1 MSRIPRPA
9 GSATRHPLLDRILAS
24 DGSLPF
30 ALLRRHGGT
39 DVEVLVGDVVD
50 AGLLHDIPLD
60 GAPVLAVV
68 PYRQARERGFTVH
81 DDGAPLRC
89 LVVRESERV
98 PLPDAVAAL
107 PPEPVAAEPLGFDI
121 PDDEYAETVRRVID
135 EEIGQG
141 AGANFVVMRRFEAH
155 TDAAPVPALASWFR
169 ALLTHE
175 IGSYWTFAVHAPA
188 PGVSSPGPAA
198 ETLSLAGATPERHLT
213 VHDGVARMN
222 PISGTYRHPVT
233 GPTRDGVLGFLRDTK
248 ENEELFMVVDEEM
261 KMMSA
266 LCPDGGRIVGPY
278 LKQMARLSHTEYLL
292 EGRTTLDPRE
302 ALRLTMF
309 APTVTGSPMENACTV
324 ITRHETRPR
333 GYYSGFLALFEP
345 DGAEHDPATPGGA
358 GRDLPAPAGQGA
370 GHDTAPH
377 PPAEHPTAGPGS
389 YSLDAP
395 ILIRTAYLHDGGR
408 VSVPAGATLVR
419 HSVPENEVAE
429 TRAKAAGVLA
439 SLGLVPRGAGPDAV
453 VDLNAQPGVAE
464 ALIAR
469 NRQLAEFWVRP
480 QEAAH
485 AELTDE
491 SAEPSDSHE
500 AAPATGP
507 AADARAAGPAGAVRA
522 TEPPADP
529 AAPSA
534 PLLDHLGTSPLT
546 GRNVLVVDHEDQF
559 TTMLAHQFRHLGMT
573 ARVVRWDAV
582 GDVLGD
588 DLLVLG
594 PGPGDPRD
602 HENPRIATIA
612 RRIQERVTTG
622 RPLLAV
628 CLSHQVLAGL
638 AGFPIRAL
646 PSPHQGV
653 RLDAD
658 VFGTTAAVGY
668 YNTFGAR
675 LTTIDAA
682 DADNPVARLA
692 LEPSADANGV
702 LTALRGPGV
711 ASVQGHLESVLS
723 ADGLTILES
732 LTRHVLATPADPS
745 LVR

>member
-1 MSRIPRPA
+1 MSRPA
-9 GSATRHPLLDRILAS
+9 RDATSDAAQHPLLDRVLTS

-39 DVEVLVGDVVD
+39 EVEVLTGDVVD
-50 AGLLHDIPLD
+50 VDLLRDIPLD

-68 PYRQARERGFTVH
+68 PFRQARERGFTVH

-89 LVVRESERV
+89 LVVRESEQV
-98 PLPDAVAAL
+98 PLSDAVAAL
-107 PPEPVAAEPLGFDI
+107 PPEPVAAEPLGFDV
-121 PDDEYAETVRRVID
+121 PDDEYAGIVRRVID
-135 EEIGQG
+135 DEIGQG
-141 AGANFVVMRRFEAH
+141 AGANFVVMRRFEAS
-155 TDAAPVPALASWFR
+155 TSAAPVSTLTSWFR

-175 IGSYWTFAVHAPA
+175 VGSYWTFAVHAPA
-188 PGVSSPGPAA
+188 DGA
-198 ETLSLAGATPERHLT
+198 ESLSLAGATPERHLT
-213 VHDGVARMN
+213 LDDGVARMN
-222 PISGTYRHPVT
+222 PISGTYRHPAS
-233 GPTRDGVLGFLRDTK
+233 GPTRDGVLEFLRDTK

-292 EGRTTLDPRE
+292 EGRTTVDPRE

-324 ITRHETRPR
+324 IARHETRPR

-345 DGAEHDPATPGGA
+345 DGAGE
-358 GRDLPAPAGQGA
+358 PAGSVPFGPA
-370 GHDTAPH
+370 G
-377 PPAEHPTAGPGS
+377 

-395 ILIRTAYLHDGGR
+395 ILIRTAYLHEGGL

-419 HSVPENEVAE
+419 HSVPEHEVAE

-439 SLGLVPRGAGPDAV
+439 SLGLVPRGAGPDTV
-453 VDLNAQPGVAE
+453 VDLNAQDGVAE
-464 ALIAR
+464 ALTAR

-480 QEAAH
+480 QDAAH
-485 AELTDE
+485 AATTT
-491 SAEPSDSHE
+491 APPE
-500 AAPATGP
+500 AAPFEP
-507 AADARAAGPAGAVRA
+507 AKA
-522 TEPPADP
+522 
-529 AAPSA
+529 
-534 PLLDHLGTSPLT
+534 SPLT
-546 GRNVLVVDHEDQF
+546 GRSVLVVDHEDQF
-559 TTMLAHQFRHLGMT
+559 TTMLAHQLGHLGMT

-582 GDVLGD
+582 DDVLAD
-588 DLLVLG
+588 DLVVLG

-602 HENPRIATIA
+602 LEDPRIASIA
-612 RRIQERVTTG
+612 RRIHERVTAG

-638 AGFPIRAL
+638 AGFPLRAL
-646 PSPHQGV
+646 PAPRQGV

-668 YNTFGAR
+668 YNTFGAH
-675 LTTIDAA
+675 LTTVDAA
-682 DADNPVARLA
+682 AADNPVARLA
-692 LEPSADANGV
+692 LEPSVDAEGV
-702 LTALRGPGV
+702 LTALRGRGV

-723 ADGLTILES
+723 ADGLTVLETV
-732 LTRHVLATPADPS
+732 TRHVLGVPRRTTRVAG
-745 LVR
+745 

>member
-1 MSRIPRPA
+1 MSAVPS
-9 GSATRHPLLDRILAS
+9 SAFASTPTSHPLLDRVLAS

-30 ALLRRHGGT
+30 ALLRREGDT
-39 DVEVLVGDVVD
+39 EVEVLVGDVVD
-50 AGLLHDIPLD
+50 ADLLRDIPLD

-68 PYRQARERGFTVH
+68 PFRQARERGFTVH
-81 DDGAPLRC
+81 DDGVPLRC
-89 LVVRESERV
+89 IVVRESERV
-98 PLPDAVAAL
+98 PLSDAVAAL

-121 PDDEYAETVRRVID
+121 PDDEYAGTVRRVID
-135 EEIGQG
+135 DEIGQG
-141 AGANFVVMRRFEAH
+141 AGANFVVMRRFEAR
-155 TDAAPVPALASWFR
+155 TEAAPVPTLTSWFR

-188 PGVSSPGPAA
+188 PSASAGPAG
-198 ETLSLAGATPERHLT
+198 EPLSLAGATPERHLT

-222 PISGTYRHPVT
+222 PISGTYRHPAS
-233 GPTRDGVLGFLRDTK
+233 GPTRDGVLDFLSDIK

-324 ITRHETRPR
+324 IARHETRPR

-345 DGAEHDPATPGGA
+345 DGA
-358 GRDLPAPAGQGA
+358 
-370 GHDTAPH
+370 
-377 PPAEHPTAGPGS
+377 S

-419 HSVPENEVAE
+419 HSVPEHEVAE

-464 ALIAR
+464 ALAAR
-469 NRQLAEFWVRP
+469 NGQLAEFWVRP
-480 QEAAH
+480 QEA
-485 AELTDE
+485 
-491 SAEPSDSHE
+491 E
-500 AAPATGP
+500 A
-507 AADARAAGPAGAVRA
+507 
-522 TEPPADP
+522 
-529 AAPSA
+529 
-534 PLLDHLGTSPLT
+534 SPLT
-546 GRNVLVVDHEDQF
+546 GRNVLVIDHEDQF
-559 TTMLAHQFRHLGMT
+559 TNMLAHQLRHLGMN

-582 GDVLGD
+582 DDVLAD
-588 DLLVLG
+588 DLVVLG

-602 HENPRIATIA
+602 HEDPRIAAIT
-612 RRIQERVTTG
+612 RRIHERVTAG

-638 AGFPIRAL
+638 AGFPLRAL
-646 PSPHQGV
+646 PTPRQGV

-668 YNTFGAR
+668 YNTFGAQ
-675 LTTIDAA
+675 LTTITAA

-692 LEPSADANGV
+692 LEPSVDTDGV
-702 LTALRGPGV
+702 LTALRGPRV

-723 ADGLTILES
+723 ADGLTVLDA
-732 LTRHVLATPADPS
+732 LARHVLEVGATSSPAH
-745 LVR
+745 

>member
-1 MSRIPRPA
+1 MSHTPRSA
-9 GSATRHPLLDRILAS
+9 ATRHPLLDRVLAS

-30 ALLRRHGGT
+30 ALLRREGGT
-39 DVEVLVGDVVD
+39 EVEVLTGDVVD
-50 AGLLHDIPLD
+50 ADLLHDIPLD

-68 PYRQARERGFTVH
+68 PFRQAVERGFTVH

-89 LVVRESERV
+89 IVVRESERV
-98 PLPDAVAAL
+98 SLSAAVAAL

-121 PDDEYAETVRRVID
+121 PDEEYAGIVRRVIED
-135 EEIGQG
+135 EIGQG
-141 AGANFVVMRRFEAH
+141 AGANFVVMRRFEAR
-155 TDAAPVPALASWFR
+155 TSAATVPTLTSWFR

-175 IGSYWTFAVHAPA
+175 VGSYWTFAVHAPA
-188 PGVSSPGPAA
+188 PATGTDRPAS
-198 ETLSLAGATPERHLT
+198 ETLSMAGATPERHLT

-222 PISGTYRHPVT
+222 PISGTYRHPAS
-233 GPTRDGVLGFLRDTK
+233 GPTRDGVLDFLRDTK

-345 DGAEHDPATPGGA
+345 DDARDPAEPTPSG
-358 GRDLPAPAGQGA
+358 PA
-370 GHDTAPH
+370 D
-377 PPAEHPTAGPGS
+377 

-408 VSVPAGATLVR
+408 VTVPAGATLVR
-419 HSVPENEVAE
+419 HSVPEHEVAE

-464 ALIAR
+464 SLTAR
-469 NRQLAEFWVRP
+469 NSQLAEFWVRP
-480 QEAAH
+480 QDAAH
-485 AELTDE
+485 
-491 SAEPSDSHE
+491 
-500 AAPATGP
+500 
-507 AADARAAGPAGAVRA
+507 AGPAGPS
-522 TEPPADP
+522 TTLLEPAET
-529 AAPSA
+529 SA
-534 PLLDHLGTSPLT
+534 LT
-546 GRNVLVVDHEDQF
+546 GRTVLVVDHEDQF
-559 TTMLAHQFRHLGMT
+559 TTMLAHQLRHLGMN

-582 GDVLGD
+582 DDVLAD
-588 DLLVLG
+588 DLVVLG

-602 HENPRIATIA
+602 QQDPRIAAIT
-612 RRIQERVTTG
+612 RRIHERVTAG

-646 PSPHQGV
+646 PAPRQGV

-675 LTTIDAA
+675 LTTIAA
-682 DADNPVARLA
+682 AAADNPVARLA
-692 LEPSADANGV
+692 LEPSVDTDGV

-723 ADGLTILES
+723 ADGITVLDA
-732 LTRHVLATPADPS
+732 LTRHVLGAPAEPS
-745 LVR
+745 PAR

>member
-1 MSRIPRPA
+1 MSRN
-9 GSATRHPLLDRILAS
+9 SASSASRHPLLDQVLAS

-39 DVEVLVGDVVD
+39 EVEVLVGEVID
-50 AGLLHDIPLD
+50 ADLLRDIPLD

-68 PYRQARERGFTVH
+68 PFRQARERGFTVH

-89 LVVRESERV
+89 LVVRDAELV

-121 PDDEYAETVRRVID
+121 PDDEYAHIVRRVID
-135 EEIGQG
+135 DEIGRG
-141 AGANFVVMRRFEAH
+141 AGANFVMMRSFEAR
-155 TDAAPVPALASWFR
+155 TDAPPVAALASWFR

-175 IGSYWTFAVHAPA
+175 VGSYWTFAVHAPA
-188 PGVSSPGPAA
+188 PADAAPSAAGP
-198 ETLSLAGATPERHLT
+198 LSLAGATPERHLT

-222 PISGTYRHPVT
+222 PISGTYRHPAT
-233 GPTRDGVLGFLRDTK
+233 GPTRDGVLEFLRDTK

-266 LCPDGGRIVGPY
+266 ICPDGGRIVGPY

-292 EGRTTLDPRE
+292 EGRTALDPRE

-324 ITRHETRPR
+324 ISRHETRPR

-345 DGAEHDPATPGGA
+345 GH
-358 GRDLPAPAGQGA
+358 APAA
-370 GHDTAPH
+370 GSA
-377 PPAEHPTAGPGS
+377 A

-395 ILIRTAYLHDGGR
+395 ILIRTAYLHDEGR

-464 ALIAR
+464 ALTAR

-480 QEAAH
+480 QETARAGT
-485 AELTDE
+485 AGD
-491 SAEPSDSHE
+491 PS
-500 AAPATGP
+500 TGP
-507 AADARAAGPAGAVRA
+507 AGSPEGAVTAHPAAGPHPAGA
-522 TEPPADP
+522 
-529 AAPSA
+529 
-534 PLLDHLGTSPLT
+534 SPLS
-546 GRNVLVVDHEDQF
+546 GQDVLVIDHEDQF
-559 TTMLAHQFRHLGMT
+559 TTMLAHQFRHLGMH

-582 GDVLGD
+582 DDVLGD
-588 DLLVLG
+588 DLVVLG

-602 HENPRIATIA
+602 HGDPRIAAIT
-612 RRIQERVTTG
+612 RRIHERVTAG

-628 CLSHQVLAGL
+628 CLSHQVLAEL
-638 AGFPIRAL
+638 AGFPLRRLSA
-646 PSPHQGV
+646 PRQGI

-675 LTTIDAA
+675 LTTIAAA

-692 LEPSADANGV
+692 LEPSVDADGV
-702 LTALRGPGV
+702 LTALRGPAV

-723 ADGLTILES
+723 ADGLTVLDS
-732 LTRHVLATPADPS
+732 LTRHALGVPAEPTLAP
-745 LVR
+745 

>member
-1 MSRIPRPA
+1 MSRTHR
-9 GSATRHPLLDRILAS
+9 SATQHPLLDRVLAS

-39 DVEVLVGDVVD
+39 EVEVLTGDVVD
-50 AGLLHDIPLD
+50 VDLLRDIPLD

-68 PYRQARERGFTVH
+68 PFRQARERGFTVH

-89 LVVRESERV
+89 IVVRESERV
-98 PLPDAVAAL
+98 PLSDVVAAL
-107 PPEPVAAEPLGFDI
+107 PHEPVAAEPLGFDI
-121 PDDEYAETVRRVID
+121 PDDEYAGIVRRVIED
-135 EEIGQG
+135 EIGQG
-141 AGANFVVMRRFEAH
+141 AGANFVVMRRFEAR
-155 TDAAPVPALASWFR
+155 TSAAPVLALASWFR

-175 IGSYWTFAVHAPA
+175 VGSYWTFAVHAP
-188 PGVSSPGPAA
+188 SSAT

-213 VHDGVARMN
+213 LHDGVARMN
-222 PISGTYRHPVT
+222 PISGTYRHPAS
-233 GPTRDGVLGFLRDTK
+233 GPTRDGVLEFLRDTK

-292 EGRTTLDPRE
+292 EGRTAVDPRE

-333 GYYSGFLALFEP
+333 GYYSGILALFEP
-345 DGAEHDPATPGGA
+345 DDVG
-358 GRDLPAPAGQGA
+358 
-370 GHDTAPH
+370 
-377 PPAEHPTAGPGS
+377 

-408 VSVPAGATLVR
+408 VTVPAGATLVR
-419 HSVPENEVAE
+419 HSVPEHEVAE

-464 ALIAR
+464 ALTAR
-469 NRQLAEFWVRP
+469 NSQLAEFWVRP
-480 QEAAH
+480 QDAAK
-485 AELTDE
+485 
-491 SAEPSDSHE
+491 
-500 AAPATGP
+500 
-507 AADARAAGPAGAVRA
+507 
-522 TEPPADP
+522 
-529 AAPSA
+529 
-534 PLLDHLGTSPLT
+534 SPLA

-559 TTMLAHQFRHLGMT
+559 TTMLAHQLRHLGLN

-582 GDVLGD
+582 DDVLAD
-588 DLLVLG
+588 DLVVLG

-602 HENPRIATIA
+602 QEDPRIAA
-612 RRIQERVTTG
+612 VVRRIHERVSAG

-646 PSPHQGV
+646 PAPRQGV

-658 VFGTTAAVGY
+658 VFGATAAIGY
-668 YNTFGAR
+668 YNTFGAQ
-675 LTTIDAA
+675 LTTVSAA
-682 DADNPVARLA
+682 AADNPVARLA
-692 LEPSADANGV
+692 LEPSADADGV

-723 ADGLTILES
+723 ADGLTVLDA
-732 LTRHVLATPADPS
+732 LTRHVMGVPTEQSPA
-745 LVR
+745 R

>member
-1 MSRIPRPA
+1 MSRTPRSA
-9 GSATRHPLLDRILAS
+9 GSADSTPASHALLDRVLAS

-30 ALLRRHGGT
+30 ALLRREGGT
-39 DVEVLVGDVVD
+39 EVEVLVGDVVD
-50 AGLLHDIPLD
+50 ADLLGDIPLD

-68 PYRQARERGFTVH
+68 PFRQARERGFTVH

-89 LVVRESERV
+89 IVVRESERV
-98 PLPDAVAAL
+98 SVPVAVAAL

-121 PDDEYAETVRRVID
+121 PDEEYAGIVRRVID
-135 EEIGQG
+135 DEIGQG

-155 TDAAPVPALASWFR
+155 TDAPPVATLASWFR

-175 IGSYWTFAVHAPA
+175 VGAYWTFAVHAPA
-188 PGVSSPGPAA
+188 PASAPATEA
-198 ETLSLAGATPERHLT
+198 LSLAGATPERHLT
-213 VHDGVARMN
+213 LHDGVARMN
-222 PISGTYRHPVT
+222 PISGTYRHPAT
-233 GPTRDGVLGFLRDTK
+233 GPTRDGVLQFLRDTK

-345 DGAEHDPATPGGA
+345 HPAESDGARGSADPE
-358 GRDLPAPAGQGA
+358 PAAS
-370 GHDTAPH
+370 
-377 PPAEHPTAGPGS
+377 GPGS

-419 HSVPENEVAE
+419 HSVPEHEVAE

-439 SLGLVPRGAGPDAV
+439 SLGLVARGAGPDVA

-464 ALIAR
+464 ALAAR
-469 NRQLAEFWVRP
+469 NGQLAEFWVRP
-480 QEAAH
+480 Q
-485 AELTDE
+485 D
-491 SAEPSDSHE
+491 
-500 AAPATGP
+500 AAPTATTTAP
-507 AADARAAGPAGAVRA
+507 AGP
-522 TEPPADP
+522 
-529 AAPSA
+529 S
-534 PLLDHLGTSPLT
+534 
-546 GRNVLVVDHEDQF
+546 VLIVDHEDQF
-559 TTMLAHQFRHLGMT
+559 TTMLAHQLRHLGMNT
-573 ARVVRWDAV
+573 RMVRWDAV
-582 GDVLGD
+582 DDVLAD

-602 HENPRIATIA
+602 QDDPRIASIA
-612 RRIQERVTTG
+612 RRIHERIAAG

-646 PSPHQGV
+646 PAPRQGV

-658 VFGTTAAVGY
+658 VFGTTAAIGY

-675 LTTIDAA
+675 LTTVAA
-682 DADNPVARLA
+682 DADDPVARLA
-692 LEPSADANGV
+692 LEPSFDTDGV
-702 LTALRGPGV
+702 LTALRGPGI

-723 ADGLTILES
+723 ADGLTVLDA
-732 LTRHVLATPADPS
+732 LTRHVLGIPAETAA
-745 LVR
+745 VR

>member
-1 MSRIPRPA
+1 MSRIRP
-9 GSATRHPLLDRILAS
+9 SAAVTRYPLLAQVLTS
-24 DGSLPF
+24 DGALPF

-39 DVEVLVGDVVD
+39 EVEVLVGDVVD
-50 AGLLHDIPLD
+50 AGLLRDIPLD

-68 PYRQARERGFTVH
+68 PFRQARERGFTVR
-81 DDGAPLRC
+81 DDDAPLRC
-89 LVVRESERV
+89 LVVRASERV
-98 PLPDAVAAL
+98 PLSDAVAAL
-107 PPEPVAAEPLGFDI
+107 PPEPVPAEPLGFDV
-121 PDDEYAETVRRVID
+121 PDAEYADTVRRVID
-135 EEIGQG
+135 DEIGQG
-141 AGANFVVMRRFEAH
+141 AGANFVVMRRFEAR
-155 TDAAPVPALASWFR
+155 TDAAPVTALASWFR

-175 IGSYWTFAVHAPA
+175 VGSYWTFAVHAPA
-188 PGVSSPGPAA
+188 PATDAARPAA
-198 ETLSLAGATPERHLT
+198 GTLSLAGATPERHLT

-233 GPTRDGVLGFLRDTK
+233 GPTRDGVLDFLRDTK

-292 EGRTTLDPRE
+292 EGRTALDPRE

-324 ITRHETRPR
+324 ITRHESRPR
-333 GYYSGFLALFEP
+333 GYYSGCLALFEP
-345 DGAEHDPATPGGA
+345 DASEQGPSEPHDAGVPDAE
-358 GRDLPAPAGQGA
+358 PAPHGAAG
-370 GHDTAPH
+370 
-377 PPAEHPTAGPGS
+377 

-395 ILIRTAYLHDGGR
+395 ILIRTAYLSDGGR

-419 HSVPENEVAE
+419 HSVPEHEVAE
-429 TRAKAAGVLA
+429 THAKASGVLA
-439 SLGLVPRGAGPDAV
+439 SLGLVPRGAGPGSV
-453 VDLNAQPGVAE
+453 VDLNAQPGVSE
-464 ALIAR
+464 ALTAR

-480 QEAAH
+480 Q
-485 AELTDE
+485 D
-491 SAEPSDSHE
+491 
-500 AAPATGP
+500 
-507 AADARAAGPAGAVRA
+507 AADAATTPEPTAAAGSSG
-522 TEPPADP
+522 
-529 AAPSA
+529 A
-534 PLLDHLGTSPLT
+534 PLDPVETSPLT

-559 TTMLAHQFRHLGMT
+559 TTMLAHQFRHLGMN

-582 GDVLGD
+582 GDVLAD
-588 DLLVLG
+588 DLVVLG

-602 HENPRIATIA
+602 TEDPRIAAIT
-612 RRIQERVTTG
+612 RRIHERVTGG

-638 AGFPIRAL
+638 AGFPIRPL
-646 PSPHQGV
+646 PAPRQGV
-653 RLDAD
+653 RLDSD

-668 YNTFGAR
+668 YNTFGAQ
-675 LTTIDAA
+675 LATLDAA
-682 DADNPVARLA
+682 DADSPVARLA

-723 ADGLTILES
+723 ADGVTVLET
-732 LTRHVLATPADPS
+732 LTRHVLDAGVPAAPS
-745 LVR
+745 AAR

>member
-1 MSRIPRPA
+1 MSRIP
-9 GSATRHPLLDRILAS
+9 GSTPSSSTSGGSSAVSRPLLERVLAS
-24 DGSLPF
+24 DGTLPF
-30 ALLRRHGGT
+30 ALLRREGST
-39 DVEVLVGDVVD
+39 EVEVLVGDVVD
-50 AGLLHDIPLD
+50 VELLGDVPLD
-60 GAPVLAVV
+60 GAPVLAIV
-68 PYRQARERGFTVH
+68 PFRQARERGFTVH

-89 LVVRESERV
+89 LVVRASERV
-98 PLPDAVAAL
+98 SVADAVAAL
-107 PPEPVAAEPLGFDI
+107 PAEAVAAEPLGVDI
-121 PDDEYAETVRRVID
+121 PDDEYAGIVRRVID
-135 EEIGQG
+135 DEIGQG
-141 AGANFVVMRRFEAH
+141 AGANFVVARRFEAR
-155 TDAAPVPALASWFR
+155 TSAAPVLTLASWFR

-175 IGSYWTFAVHAPA
+175 VGAYWTFAVHAPA
-188 PGVSSPGPAA
+188 SGT

-213 VHDGVARMN
+213 LHDGVARMN
-222 PISGTYRHPVT
+222 PISGTYRHPAT
-233 GPTRDGVLGFLRDTK
+233 GPTRDGVLEFLRDTK

-266 LCPDGGRIVGPY
+266 LCPEGGRIVGPY

-345 DGAEHDPATPGGA
+345 EVTDGN
-358 GRDLPAPAGQGA
+358 APAASEAA
-370 GHDTAPH
+370 G
-377 PPAEHPTAGPGS
+377 

-419 HSVPENEVAE
+419 HSVPEHEVAE
-429 TRAKAAGVLA
+429 TRAKASGVLA
-439 SLGLVPRGAGPDAV
+439 SLGLVPRGAGPDVA

-464 ALIAR
+464 ALTAR

-480 QEAAH
+480 QDAV
-485 AELTDE
+485 
-491 SAEPSDSHE
+491 
-500 AAPATGP
+500 PAVTTT
-507 AADARAAGPAGAVRA
+507 AL
-522 TEPPADP
+522 
-529 AAPSA
+529 S
-534 PLLDHLGTSPLT
+534 
-546 GRNVLVVDHEDQF
+546 GRDVLIVDHEDQF
-559 TTMLAHQFRHLGMT
+559 TTMLAHQLRHLGLNT
-573 ARVVRWDAV
+573 RTVRWDAV
-582 GDVLGD
+582 DDVLAD

-602 HENPRIATIA
+602 HEDPRIASIV
-612 RRIQERVTTG
+612 RRIGERVTAG

-628 CLSHQVLAGL
+628 CLSHQVLADL
-638 AGFPIRAL
+638 AGFPVRAL
-646 PSPHQGV
+646 PAPRQGV

-658 VFGTTAAVGY
+658 VFGTTAAIGY

-675 LTTIDAA
+675 LTTTVAA
-682 DADNPVARLA
+682 AADNPVARLA
-692 LEPSADANGV
+692 LEPSVDTDGV

-723 ADGLTILES
+723 ADGLTVLDGV
-732 LTRHVLATPADPS
+732 TRHVLGVPAEPS
-745 LVR
+745 PAR

>member
-1 MSRIPRPA
+1 MTTSARPA
-9 GSATRHPLLDRILAS
+9 DAAPHPLLDRVLAS
-24 DGSLPF
+24 DGTLPF
-30 ALLRRHGGT
+30 ALLRRHGGAE
-39 DVEVLVGDVVD
+39 VEVLTGEVVDVDLLGDV
-50 AGLLHDIPLD
+50 PLD

-68 PYRQARERGFTVH
+68 PYRQARERGFTVR

-98 PLPDAVAAL
+98 PLSDAIAAL
-107 PPEPVAAEPLGFDI
+107 PPEPVAAEPLGFDV
-121 PDDEYAETVRRVID
+121 PDEEYAGIVRRVID
-135 EEIGQG
+135 DEIGRG
-141 AGANFVVMRRFEAH
+141 AGANFVVMRSFEAR
-155 TDAAPVPALASWFR
+155 TDAAPVPTLTSWFR

-175 IGSYWTFAVHAPA
+175 VGSYWTFAVHAPVAGA
-188 PGVSSPGPAA
+188 PMES
-198 ETLSLAGATPERHLT
+198 LSLAGATPERHLT
-213 VHDGVARMN
+213 LHDGVARMN
-222 PISGTYRHPVT
+222 PISGTYRHPAS
-233 GPTRDGVLGFLRDTK
+233 GPTREGVLDFLADTK

-324 ITRHETRPR
+324 IARHETRPR

-345 DGAEHDPATPGGA
+345 DDGAPSSGATGPAA
-358 GRDLPAPAGQGA
+358 
-370 GHDTAPH
+370 
-377 PPAEHPTAGPGS
+377 

-419 HSVPENEVAE
+419 HSVPEHEVAE

-464 ALIAR
+464 ALTAR
-469 NRQLAEFWVRP
+469 NHQLAEFWVRP
-480 QEAAH
+480 QE
-485 AELTDE
+485 
-491 SAEPSDSHE
+491 
-500 AAPATGP
+500 
-507 AADARAAGPAGAVRA
+507 V
-522 TEPPADP
+522 
-529 AAPSA
+529 APSA
-534 PLLDHLGTSPLT
+534 SGGAPT
-546 GRNVLVVDHEDQF
+546 GPSALAGALAGRDALVVDHEDQF
-559 TTMLAHQFRHLGMT
+559 TTMLAHQLRHLGMT
-573 ARVVRWDAV
+573 VRVERWDAV
-582 GDVLGD
+582 DDVLAP

-602 HENPRIATIA
+602 QADPRIAAIT
-612 RRIQERVTTG
+612 RRAQERVSAG

-638 AGFPIRAL
+638 AGFPVRAL
-646 PSPHQGV
+646 PAPRQGV
-653 RLDAD
+653 RLEAD
-658 VFGTTAAVGY
+658 VLGTTAAVGY

-675 LTTIDAA
+675 LTTVDATA
-682 DADNPVARLA
+682 ADNPVARLA
-692 LEPSADANGV
+692 LEPSADADGV

-723 ADGLTILES
+723 ADGLTVLDT
-732 LTRHVLATPADPS
+732 LTRHVLGVPAAAPAS
-745 LVR
+745 SERSEPVRNQA

>member
-1 MSRIPRPA
+1 MSRIPR
-9 GSATRHPLLDRILAS
+9 SAATQHPLLDRVLAS

-30 ALLRRHGGT
+30 ALLRRHGGAE
-39 DVEVLVGDVVD
+39 VEVLVGDVVD
-50 AGLLHDIPLD
+50 AGLLRDIPLD

-68 PYRQARERGFTVH
+68 PFRQAHERGFTVH

-89 LVVRESERV
+89 IVVRESERV

-121 PDDEYAETVRRVID
+121 PDDEYAGIVRRVID
-135 EEIGQG
+135 DEIGQG
-141 AGANFVVMRRFEAH
+141 AGANFVVMRRFEAR
-155 TDAAPVPALASWFR
+155 TDAAPVSTLTSWFR

-175 IGSYWTFAVHAPA
+175 VGSYWTFAVHAPA
-188 PGVSSPGPAA
+188 PAGSS

-213 VHDGVARMN
+213 VQDGVVRMN
-222 PISGTYRHPVT
+222 PISGTYRHPAS
-233 GPTRDGVLGFLRDTK
+233 GPTRDGVLEFLRDTK

-261 KMMSA
+261 KMMSV

-309 APTVTGSPMENACTV
+309 APTVTGSPMENACRV
-324 ITRHETRPR
+324 IARHETRPR
-333 GYYSGFLALFEP
+333 GYYSGVLALFEP
-345 DGAEHDPATPGGA
+345 YDARGSSDEHTPSGPAN
-358 GRDLPAPAGQGA
+358 
-370 GHDTAPH
+370 
-377 PPAEHPTAGPGS
+377 

-395 ILIRTAYLHDGGR
+395 ILIRTAYLHDGGH
-408 VSVPAGATLVR
+408 VTVPAGATLVR
-419 HSVPENEVAE
+419 HSVPEHEVAE

-464 ALIAR
+464 ALTAR
-469 NRQLAEFWVRP
+469 NSQLAEFWVRP
-480 QEAAH
+480 QDAAH
-485 AELTDE
+485 
-491 SAEPSDSHE
+491 
-500 AAPATGP
+500 
-507 AADARAAGPAGAVRA
+507 AGPAG
-522 TEPPADP
+522 
-529 AAPSA
+529 PSA
-534 PLLDHLGTSPLT
+534 TLLEPAQTSALT

-559 TTMLAHQFRHLGMT
+559 TTMLAHQLRHLGMN
-573 ARVVRWDAV
+573 ARVVRWDSV
-582 GDVLGD
+582 GDVLAD
-588 DLLVLG
+588 DLVVLG

-602 HENPRIATIA
+602 NEDPRIASIT
-612 RRIQERVTTG
+612 RRIHERVGAG

-646 PSPHQGV
+646 RAPRQGV

-668 YNTFGAR
+668 YNTFGAQ
-675 LTTIDAA
+675 LSTIAA
-682 DADNPVARLA
+682 AAADNPVARLA
-692 LEPSADANGV
+692 LEPSVDTDGV

-723 ADGLTILES
+723 ADGLTVLDA
-732 LTRHVLATPADPS
+732 LTRHVLGAPTEPSPA
-745 LVR
+745 R

>member
-1 MSRIPRPA
+1 MSLHP
-9 GSATRHPLLDRILAS
+9 GSTRRHPLLDRVLAS

-39 DVEVLVGDVVD
+39 EVEVLTGEVVD
-50 AGLLHDIPLD
+50 ADLLRDIPLD

-68 PYRQARERGFTVH
+68 PYRQARERGFTVQ
-81 DDGAPLRC
+81 DDGVPLRC
-89 LVVRESERV
+89 LVVRASERV
-98 PLPDAVAAL
+98 ALSDALAAL

-121 PDDEYAETVRRVID
+121 PDDEYAGIVRRVID
-135 EEIGQG
+135 DEIGQG
-141 AGANFVVMRRFEAH
+141 AGANFVVMRSFEAR
-155 TDAAPVPALASWFR
+155 TDAAPVRTLTSWFR

-175 IGSYWTFAVHAPA
+175 VGSYWTFAIHVPAPA
-188 PGVSSPGPAA
+188 TSQGGTVPAVGPAA
-198 ETLSLAGATPERHLT
+198 EAVSLAGATPERHLT
-213 VHDGVARMN
+213 LDDGVARMN
-222 PISGTYRHPVT
+222 PISGTYRHPAS
-233 GPTRDGVLGFLRDTK
+233 GPTREGVLDFLADTK

-292 EGRTTLDPRE
+292 EGRTSVDPRD

-324 ITRHETRPR
+324 IARHETRPR

-345 DGAEHDPATPGGA
+345 EAGADLPGDPAG
-358 GRDLPAPAGQGA
+358 
-370 GHDTAPH
+370 
-377 PPAEHPTAGPGS
+377 

-395 ILIRTAYLHDGGR
+395 ILIRTAYLHAGGR

-419 HSVPENEVAE
+419 HSVPEHEVAE

-464 ALIAR
+464 ALTAR
-469 NRQLAEFWVRP
+469 NHQLAEFWVRP
-480 QEAAH
+480 QEV
-485 AELTDE
+485 E
-491 SAEPSDSHE
+491 
-500 AAPATGP
+500 P
-507 AADARAAGPAGAVRA
+507 AATASGR
-522 TEPPADP
+522 
-529 AAPSA
+529 A
-534 PLLDHLGTSPLT
+534 PLGAGGESPLA
-546 GRNVLVVDHEDQF
+546 GRDVLVVDHEDQF
-559 TTMLAHQFRHLGMT
+559 TTMLAHQLGHLGMN

-582 GDVLGD
+582 TDVLAD
-588 DLLVLG
+588 DLVVLG

-602 HENPRIATIA
+602 QEDPRIAALT
-612 RRIQERVTTG
+612 RRILERVTAG

-638 AGFPIRAL
+638 AGFPLRAL
-646 PSPHQGV
+646 SAPRQGV

-668 YNTFGAR
+668 YNTFGAH
-675 LTTIDAA
+675 LTTVSAA

-692 LEPSADANGV
+692 LEPSVDSDGV

-723 ADGLTILES
+723 ADGITVLDTLARHA
-732 LTRHVLATPADPS
+732 LGVPGRTVTRAAPSPASPGW
-745 LVR
+745 

>member
-1 MSRIPRPA
+1 MPHTARPA
-9 GSATRHPLLDRILAS
+9 GRHPLLDRVLAS

-39 DVEVLVGDVVD
+39 EVEVLTGDVVD
-50 AGLLHDIPLD
+50 ADLLRDIPLD
-60 GAPVLAVV
+60 GAPVLAIV
-68 PYRQARERGFTVH
+68 PYRQARERGFTVQ
-81 DDGAPLRC
+81 DDGVPLRC
-89 LVVRESERV
+89 LVVRASERV
-98 PLPDAVAAL
+98 ALSDAVAAL

-121 PDDEYAETVRRVID
+121 PDDEYAGIVRRVID
-135 EEIGQG
+135 DEIGHG
-141 AGANFVVMRRFEAH
+141 AGANFVVMRSFEAR
-155 TDAAPVPALASWFR
+155 TDAGPVPTLASWFR

-175 IGSYWTFAVHAPA
+175 VGSYWTFAIHAPA
-188 PGVSSPGPAA
+188 PAGAPAAGPAA
-198 ETLSLAGATPERHLT
+198 EAVSLAGATPERHLT
-213 VHDGVARMN
+213 LHDGVASMN
-222 PISGTYRHPVT
+222 PISGTYRHPAS
-233 GPTRDGVLGFLRDTK
+233 GPTREGVLDFLADTK

-292 EGRTTLDPRE
+292 EGRTTADPRD

-324 ITRHETRPR
+324 IARHETRPR

-345 DGAEHDPATPGGA
+345 DGAGDVELEPGA
-358 GRDLPAPAGQGA
+358 GG
-370 GHDTAPH
+370 
-377 PPAEHPTAGPGS
+377 

-419 HSVPENEVAE
+419 HSVPEHEVAE

-464 ALIAR
+464 ALTAR
-469 NRQLAEFWVRP
+469 NGQLAEFWVRP
-480 QEAAH
+480 Q
-485 AELTDE
+485 D
-491 SAEPSDSHE
+491 
-500 AAPATGP
+500 AAPVSVP
-507 AADARAAGPAGAVRA
+507 
-522 TEPPADP
+522 E
-529 AAPSA
+529 
-534 PLLDHLGTSPLT
+534 TSPLA
-546 GRNVLVVDHEDQF
+546 GQDVLVIDHEDQF
-559 TTMLAHQFRHLGMT
+559 TTMLAHQLSHLGMT

-582 GDVLGD
+582 TDVLAD
-588 DLLVLG
+588 DLVVFG

-602 HENPRIATIA
+602 QEDPRVAALTH
-612 RRIQERVTTG
+612 RILERVTAG

-638 AGFPIRAL
+638 AGFPLRAL
-646 PSPHQGV
+646 PAPRQGV

-668 YNTFGAR
+668 YNTFGAH
-675 LTTIDAA
+675 LTKVSAA
-682 DADNPVARLA
+682 AADNPVARLA
-692 LEPSADANGV
+692 LEPSADADGV

-723 ADGLTILES
+723 ADGIAVLDA
-732 LTRHVLATPADPS
+732 LTRHALGVPARTVSGGPA
-745 LVR
+745 R

>member
-1 MSRIPRPA
+1 MSRTPRP
-9 GSATRHPLLDRILAS
+9 SASGTTAYPVLERVLTS

-30 ALLRRHGGT
+30 ALLRRHDST
-39 DVEVLVGDVVD
+39 DVEVLTGEVVD
-50 AGLLHDIPLD
+50 VGLLRDIPLD

-68 PYRQARERGFTVH
+68 PFRQAHERGFTVH

-89 LVVRESERV
+89 LVVRESERI

-107 PPEPVAAEPLGFDI
+107 PPEAVAAEPRGFDI
-121 PDDEYAETVRRVID
+121 PDDEYAGIVRRVID
-135 EEIGQG
+135 DEIGQG

-155 TDAAPVPALASWFR
+155 TTAAVVPTLASWFR

-175 IGSYWTFAVHAPA
+175 VGSYWTFAVHAP
-188 PGVSSPGPAA
+188 SPATQQRNSGTADQSLSGPAA
-198 ETLSLAGATPERHLT
+198 DALSLAGATPERHLT

-222 PISGTYRHPVT
+222 PISGTYRHPET
-233 GPTRDGVLGFLRDTK
+233 GPTRDGAIEFLRDTK

-292 EGRTTLDPRE
+292 EGRTTVDPRE

-345 DGAEHDPATPGGA
+345 DGRQHDAAGSTP
-358 GRDLPAPAGQGA
+358 
-370 GHDTAPH
+370 H
-377 PPAEHPTAGPGS
+377 

-395 ILIRTAYLHDGGR
+395 ILIRTAYLHRDGR

-419 HSVPENEVAE
+419 HSVPEREVEE
-429 TRAKAAGVLA
+429 TRAKASGVLA
-439 SLGLVPRGAGPDAV
+439 SLGLAPRGAGPGTV
-453 VDLNAQPGVAE
+453 VDLNAQPGVSE

-480 QEAAH
+480 QDTAH
-485 AELTDE
+485 STTTGVPDVSAELPGL
-491 SAEPSDSHE
+491 ADS
-500 AAPATGP
+500 
-507 AADARAAGPAGAVRA
+507 
-522 TEPPADP
+522 
-529 AAPSA
+529 
-534 PLLDHLGTSPLT
+534 SPLT
-546 GRNVLVVDHEDQF
+546 GKSVLVVDHEDQF
-559 TTMLAHQFRHLGMT
+559 TTMLAHQLRHLGMN
-573 ARVVRWDAV
+573 ARVARWDTV
-582 GDVLGD
+582 DDVLTD
-588 DLLVLG
+588 DLVVLG

-602 HENPRIATIA
+602 LDDPRIASIA
-612 RRIQERVTTG
+612 RRVHERVTAG

-638 AGFPIRAL
+638 AGFPVRAL
-646 PSPHQGV
+646 PVPRQGV

-658 VFGTTAAVGY
+658 VFGTMAAVGY
-668 YNTFGAR
+668 YNTFGAH
-675 LTTIDAA
+675 LTDTGTD
-682 DADNPVARLA
+682 DLDRPVAQLR
-692 LEPSADANGV
+692 LEPSFDTNGV

-723 ADGLTILES
+723 ADGLGVLNA
-732 LTRHVLATPADPS
+732 LTRHVLGTPAEPAATS
-745 LVR
+745 

>member
-1 MSRIPRPA
+1 MSRTPRSA
-9 GSATRHPLLDRILAS
+9 GSATPTATSHPLLDRVLDS

-30 ALLRRHGGT
+30 VLLRREGGT
-39 DVEVLVGDVVD
+39 EVEVLVGDVVD
-50 AGLLHDIPLD
+50 AELLGDIPLD

-68 PYRQARERGFTVH
+68 PFRQAHERGFTVH
-81 DDGAPLRC
+81 DDGVPLRC
-89 LVVRESERV
+89 IVVRESERV
-98 PLPDAVAAL
+98 SVADAIAVL

-121 PDDEYAETVRRVID
+121 PDAEYAGIVRRVID
-135 EEIGQG
+135 DEIGRG
-141 AGANFVVMRRFEAH
+141 AGANFVVMRRFEAR
-155 TDAAPVPALASWFR
+155 TDAAPVATLASWFR

-175 IGSYWTFAVHAPA
+175 VGSYWTFAVHAPA
-188 PGVSSPGPAA
+188 PAESAPAA
-198 ETLSLAGATPERHLT
+198 EALSLAGATPERHLT
-213 VHDGVARMN
+213 LHDGVARMN
-222 PISGTYRHPVT
+222 PISGTYRHPAT
-233 GPTRDGVLGFLRDTK
+233 GPTRDGVLEFLRDTK

-345 DGAEHDPATPGGA
+345 DGARGPA
-358 GRDLPAPAGQGA
+358 DSEPAGPVA
-370 GHDTAPH
+370 AN
-377 PPAEHPTAGPGS
+377 PGS

-408 VSVPAGATLVR
+408 VTVPAGATLVR
-419 HSVPENEVAE
+419 HSVPEHEVAE

-439 SLGLVPRGAGPDAV
+439 SLGLVPRGAGPDVA

-464 ALIAR
+464 ALAAR
-469 NRQLAEFWVRP
+469 NGQLAEFWVRP
-480 QEAAH
+480 QDAVH
-485 AELTDE
+485 AVPTT
-491 SAEPSDSHE
+491 
-500 AAPATGP
+500 APTGP
-507 AADARAAGPAGAVRA
+507 SV
-522 TEPPADP
+522 
-529 AAPSA
+529 
-534 PLLDHLGTSPLT
+534 
-546 GRNVLVVDHEDQF
+546 VIVDHEDQF
-559 TTMLAHQFRHLGMT
+559 TTMLAHQLRHLGMNT
-573 ARVVRWDAV
+573 RMVRWDAV
-582 GDVLGD
+582 DDVLAD

-602 HENPRIATIA
+602 QQDPRIASIA
-612 RRIQERVTTG
+612 RRIHERVAAG

-646 PSPHQGV
+646 PAPRQGV

-658 VFGTTAAVGY
+658 VFGTTAAIGY
-668 YNTFGAR
+668 YNTFGAQ

-682 DADNPVARLA
+682 AAADPVARLA
-692 LEPSADANGV
+692 LEPSFDGDGV

-723 ADGLTILES
+723 ADGLTVLDA
-732 LTRHVLATPADPS
+732 LTLHVLGVPAEPS
-745 LVR
+745 RARHRS